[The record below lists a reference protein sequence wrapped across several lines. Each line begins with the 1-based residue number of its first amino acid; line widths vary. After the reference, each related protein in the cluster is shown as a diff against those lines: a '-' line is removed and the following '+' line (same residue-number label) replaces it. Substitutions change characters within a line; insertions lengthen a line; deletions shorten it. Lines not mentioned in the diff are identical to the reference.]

1 LIIFCSEVQCAPYK
15 EKKKNNMET
24 TFLQDLIGLLISV
37 VIPLVLVMVLVIK
50 NPQTTLSL
58 IKAVFALLVSA
69 GKFIVPLI
77 VSFIVWVEKTFT
89 NDEYL
94 VKSSSDYGSSTADV
108 DTVRTYQNGVDGPER
123 NPGTT
128 FYH

>member
-1 LIIFCSEVQCAPYK
+1 
-15 EKKKNNMET
+15 MEHT

-58 IKAVFALLVSA
+58 IKTVFKLLVSA

-94 VKSSSDYGSSTADV
+94 VKSSSDYGFSSDSLSAQQRHNMDS
-108 DTVRTYQNGVDGPER
+108 NGMSRSEVIR
-123 NPGTT
+123 NP
-128 FYH
+128 HW